1 MNPAS
6 TFPMPEPD
14 IYEGILKL
22 GLKLDLHGWNSEH
35 PVFECLIRET
45 RPEVIVEVGSWKGAS
60 AINMAR
66 IRAMLLPTRTWRIYC
81 VDTWLGSREIWRNAH
96 LRETNP
102 RRHGYPQVYFQFL
115 HNVYVSGFSSRIVP
129 LPMASRHGAE
139 VLRENGIAAELIY
152 IDASHDY
159 VDVRDDLVHY
169 WPLLA
174 PGGVMF
180 GDDYHAFSGVRTAVE
195 EFALI
200 RHLKVELF
208 DGNFW
213 VMRKAT

>member
-1 MNPAS
+1 MPDAS
-6 TFPMPEPD
+6 
-14 IYEGILKL
+14 IYDGILKL
-22 GLKLDLHGWNSEH
+22 GLKTDLHGWNSEH
-35 PVFECLIRET
+35 PIFERLIREV
-45 RPEVIVEVGSWKGAS
+45 RPAHVVEVGSWKGKS
-60 AINMAR
+60 ALNMAR
-66 IRAMLLPTRTWRIYC
+66 ILDALPGHSWHMHC
-81 VDTWLGSREIWRNAH
+81 VDTWLGSREIWRNAQ

-115 HNVYVSGFSSRIVP
+115 HNVFVSGFSPHITP

-139 VLRENGIAAELIY
+139 VLRENGYDAQLIY

-159 VDVRDDLVHY
+159 VDVRDDLIHF
-169 WPLLA
+169 WPLLS

-180 GDDYHAFSGVRTAVE
+180 GDDYTAFSGVRCAVE

-200 RHLKVELF
+200 RHLEVELV

-213 VMRKAT
+213 VMRKAALKAA